1 MKPSAKKSSILIAI
15 LIAALLAP
23 SFAFAQS
30 AKSPK
35 KAAFLSI
42 LLPGL
47 GERYAGGQ
55 KSVKFFFFTEGM
67 FWTGLFA
74 FKKLNATRENT
85 YRTFAT
91 ARAGATTTQRPNSF
105 YDRLTSFDSIY
116 DYNARLQY
124 VEGDQTTP
132 LLETPEN
139 FWEWDTR
146 ASRKQFQELRSKATW
161 ARTRSFLFVG
171 ALLFNRFAS
180 ALNAANIAAKTLP
193 TATIIPTSQGD
204 IYAQLQVRF

>member
-1 MKPSAKKSSILIAI
+1 MKRTLITFF
-15 LIAALLAP
+15 IASLLMP
-23 SFAFAQS
+23 SFALAQD
-30 AKSPK
+30 AKSPP

-47 GERYAGGQ
+47 GEKYAGGR

-85 YRTFAT
+85 YRAFAT
-91 ARAGATTTQRPNSF
+91 ARAGATLDPRPNSY
-105 YDRLTSFDSIY
+105 YDRLSSYDSIY
-116 DYNARLQY
+116 DYNTRLRY
-124 VEGDQTTP
+124 VEGELANP
-132 LLETPEN
+132 LPETPDN
-139 FWEWDTR
+139 FWEWDR
-146 ASRKQFQELRSKATW
+146 RISRDQFRKLRSKATW
-161 ARTRSFLFVG
+161 ARTRSLLFVG

-193 TATIIPTSQGD
+193 TATVVHNAQGNLQ
-204 IYAQLQVRF
+204 AQIQFHF

>member
-74 FKKLNATRENT
+74 FKKLNATH
-85 YRTFAT
+85 
-91 ARAGATTTQRPNSF
+91 
-105 YDRLTSFDSIY
+105 
-116 DYNARLQY
+116 
-124 VEGDQTTP
+124 
-132 LLETPEN
+132 
-139 FWEWDTR
+139 
-146 ASRKQFQELRSKATW
+146 
-161 ARTRSFLFVG
+161 
-171 ALLFNRFAS
+171 
-180 ALNAANIAAKTLP
+180 
-193 TATIIPTSQGD
+193 
-204 IYAQLQVRF
+204 